1 MAKLKYDRGIN
12 LDLAGREFAT
22 VPDDEIWKVTGT
34 PMNKVAINGKY
45 TSSISENIA
54 PFGYIL
60 GGCYDRRK

>member
-12 LDLAGREFAT
+12 LNLAGREIAT
-22 VPDDEIWKVTGT
+22 VPDDEVWKVTGT
-34 PMNKVAINGKY
+34 PMNKVKINGRN

-60 GGCYDRRK
+60 GGVLR